1 MCQQQQYM
9 ENSQVFAK
17 YREPDYASQYSPW
30 SCDTIGS
37 YIGSKEGKS
46 KDSMERMVSHQSI
59 SNLILFSV
67 CCGVKLD
74 HFLKIQI

>member
-1 MCQQQQYM
+1 MCVCVCQQQQYM

-46 KDSMERMVSHQSI
+46 KDTMERMVSHQSI
-59 SNLILFSV
+59 ILCSV
-67 CCGVKLD
+67 GVKLD
-74 HFLKIQI
+74 HLIKFQI